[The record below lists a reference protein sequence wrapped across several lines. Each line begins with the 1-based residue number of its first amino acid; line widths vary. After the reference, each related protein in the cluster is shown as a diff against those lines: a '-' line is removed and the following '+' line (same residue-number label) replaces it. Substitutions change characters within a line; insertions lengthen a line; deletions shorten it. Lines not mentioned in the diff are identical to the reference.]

1 MQYKYFVYQHFIP
14 NSSIPF
20 YIGKGVRNQNGS
32 GRANSKRNRNTYW
45 HNIVNK
51 YGYEV
56 KITHKDICNEEA
68 CVIEKYLID
77 FYGRADMN
85 KGGLVNMTD
94 GGDGSVNYKHTE
106 EAKIKIGEKRLGK
119 NMGKDN
125 FMYGKSLSESHKK
138 KVSNAAKKS
147 NSSRVIS
154 EETKKKISESL
165 KKYFTEFP
173 ESKEILR
180 SPEKSIKLSK
190 ALKGR
195 VITEEWKRKIS
206 ETKKRKNAI

>member
-94 GGDGSVNYKHTE
+94 GGEGSVNYKHTE
-106 EAKIKIGEKRLGK
+106 ESKLKIGKTSLGRNLGEK
-119 NMGKDN
+119 NP
-125 FMYGKSLSESHKK
+125 MYGKKLSEEHRKK
-138 KVSNAAKKS
+138 LYEGSMRANAK
-147 NSSRVIS
+147 RVFTEDS
-154 EETKKKISESL
+154 KKKISDSL
-165 KKYFTEFP
+165 KKYFSEN
-173 ESKEILR
+173 
-180 SPEKSIKLSK
+180 PEKKAYLSSAEQKIKLSK
-190 ALKGR
+190 ASKGR
-195 VITEEWKRKIS
+195 VLTEEWKRKIS
-206 ETKKRKNAI
+206 ETKKKKNAI